1 MQDEM
6 IKAGTQYI
14 SSSFSRTSLRFVQI
28 NNFYVSVRGP
38 RKAHV

>member
-1 MQDEM
+1 M

-14 SSSFSRTSLRFVQI
+14 SSSFSHTSLRFVQI
-28 NNFYVSVRGP
+28 NDFDLSVRGP